1 MRPFAVLNA
10 IIFGSATAIT
20 FGLGGVI
27 VIFLVLKG
35 RHPEMI
41 TEFGT
46 LVRSAGIFATLAATS
61 GASLFGT
68 LKGRSWRHLA
78 QAGMWLCLVALT
90 ILYWPR

>member
-10 IIFGSATAIT
+10 IIFGSSAAIT

-35 RHPEMI
+35 RYPEVLG
-41 TEFGT
+41 EFGA
-46 LVRSAGIFATLAATS
+46 LLQGAGMFSLLTAAA

-68 LKGRSWRHLA
+68 LKRTTWRHFA
-78 QAGMWLCLVALT
+78 QAGMWLCISALV